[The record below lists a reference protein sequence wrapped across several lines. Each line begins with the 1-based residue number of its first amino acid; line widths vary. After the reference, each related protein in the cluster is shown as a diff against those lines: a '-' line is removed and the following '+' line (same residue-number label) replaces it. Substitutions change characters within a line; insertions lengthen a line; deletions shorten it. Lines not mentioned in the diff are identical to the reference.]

1 MRLKYTPVFSF
12 NPQMENIFVQFKN
25 NGQNIGP
32 PLSIPKST
40 NYIQLNRLF
49 YVLGKAKID
58 IYLKNNLSAYLVG

>member
-40 NYIQLNRLF
+40 NYIQLNSLINDLLNA
-49 YVLGKAKID
+49 VI
-58 IYLKNNLSAYLVG
+58 